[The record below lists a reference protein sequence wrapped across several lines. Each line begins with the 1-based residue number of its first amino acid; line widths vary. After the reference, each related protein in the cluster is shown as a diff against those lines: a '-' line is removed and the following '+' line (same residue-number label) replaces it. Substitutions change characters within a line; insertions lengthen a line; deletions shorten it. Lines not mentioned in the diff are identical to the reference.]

1 MGYFGRINYNY
12 QGRYY
17 LSASIRHE
25 GSSKFGADHKW
36 GTFPAVS
43 IGWNLKEESF
53 LKNVRFLSFL
63 KLRAGYGITGTIP
76 GSPYLS
82 LNTLD
87 LGGEE
92 ERDEYRP

>member
-1 MGYFGRINYNY
+1 M
-12 QGRYY
+12 
-17 LSASIRHE
+17 
-25 GSSKFGADHKW
+25 

-53 LKNVRFLSFL
+53 LKNVNFLSFL

-76 GSPYLS
+76 GNPYLS

-87 LGGEE
+87 LGGYGYYGGQWTTLLRASSNPNPDLRWEKKKE
-92 ERDEYRP
+92 TNIGLEFCILQ